1 MKRFLFLFGL
11 VASLSVA
18 AQTTGNYSR
27 AESAWIHF
35 LNPVTVLGEGQTV
48 SGTVQIADGM
58 NDSGKLFYGALADEI
73 QRQLSRYPSRSAG
86 TVDVIYYDTPS
97 GSARNGRS
105 GRSGRGTRSH
115 RGSSRSSVSALNGLR
130 EFLMERLGA
139 ESVTL
144 ATVPE
149 DWEGIVR
156 ITQMH
161 PDIRL
166 KPAALDIMRH
176 VAVREGRE
184 QQLKAL
190 AGGETWQQLQQQVF
204 PQVRRVEYKVSLVR
218 RPVVDGSVVTLE
230 GLYATAGSLQKGSN
244 DYFDLIDLAARLFPE
259 SVEAA
264 VNAAG
269 VALLR
274 GDVQRAAG
282 YLQPL
287 QKDSRANLHLGV
299 MFLLR
304 GDKTRSEVYLRM
316 AEAQGMSEAVSALR
330 ALHDGNPVLSE

>member
-1 MKRFLFLFGL
+1 
-11 VASLSVA
+11 
-18 AQTTGNYSR
+18 
-27 AESAWIHF
+27 
-35 LNPVTVLGEGQTV
+35 
-48 SGTVQIADGM
+48 
-58 NDSGKLFYGALADEI
+58 
-73 QRQLSRYPSRSAG
+73 
-86 TVDVIYYDTPS
+86 
-97 GSARNGRS
+97 
-105 GRSGRGTRSH
+105 
-115 RGSSRSSVSALNGLR
+115 
-130 EFLMERLGA
+130 MERLGA

-144 ATVPE
+144 ASVPE
-149 DWEGIVR
+149 DWEGILRV
-156 ITQMH
+156 TQQQS
-161 PDIRL
+161 DIRL

-190 AGGETWQQLQQQVF
+190 AGGETWRQLQQQVF

-218 RPVVDGSVVTLE
+218 RPVTDGSVVTLE

-244 DYFDLIDLAARLFPE
+244 DYYDLIDLAARLFPE

-269 VALLR
+269 VSLLR

-299 MFLLR
+299 MFLLK
-304 GDKTRSEVYLRM
+304 GDLTRAEVNLRL
-316 AEAQGMSEAVSALR
+316 AEAQGLSEATAALK
-330 ALHDGNPVLSE
+330 AMSLGWNE